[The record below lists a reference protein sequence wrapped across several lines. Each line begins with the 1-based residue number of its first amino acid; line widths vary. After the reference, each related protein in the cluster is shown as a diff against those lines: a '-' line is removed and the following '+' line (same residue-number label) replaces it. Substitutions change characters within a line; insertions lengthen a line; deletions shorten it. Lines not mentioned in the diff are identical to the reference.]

1 MQLLIRDARVVDPG
15 SPYHAQIRD
24 ILIED
29 GRISRIGSGIEV
41 PAAQLFSYEGAWV
54 SPGWMDIGTQVCD
67 PGLEHRE
74 DLASAAAAATAGGFT
89 ALAPFPNTV
98 PPMSSKAEVAYLL
111 SKSSGGP
118 VDFFPIAAIS
128 ENGAGKQIAEL
139 MDMAQAGAV
148 AFSDGEHPVRHSG
161 LMLRA
166 LQYVRSFQGL
176 IINRP
181 FDEELAFDGQVHE
194 GLVSLGLGLR
204 GIPNLA
210 EDMMVQRDLS
220 LNTYAGSRLHIYG
233 LSSGRS
239 VQLVREAKAAG
250 MDVTC
255 SVPALNIA
263 FDDSALGDYDVHFK
277 VLPPLRSAED
287 RQLLVEG
294 ILDGTIDLVVSNH
307 VPLETEQKLVEF
319 PYAAFGAIGL
329 ETTFGLLNKS
339 LSGILEV
346 EALIRILAFR
356 PREVL
361 ALPIPAIREGEKAN
375 LTIFDPERTWK
386 VNANGLYSK
395 SRNTPLDGVEL
406 KGQVLGVVNGA
417 TVWWLLDK

>member
-1 MQLLIRDARVVDPG
+1 MQLLIRDARVVDPR
-15 SPYHAQIRD
+15 SPHHGQIRD

-29 GRISRIGSGIEV
+29 GRISRIGTGIEV
-41 PAAQLFSYEGAWV
+41 PSAQFFSYEGAWV

-74 DLASAAAAATAGGFT
+74 DLASAAAAAAAGGFT

-98 PPMSSKAEVAYLL
+98 PSISSKGEVAYLL
-111 SKSSGGP
+111 SKSVGGP
-118 VDFFPIAAIS
+118 VDFFPIGAIS

-166 LQYVRSFQGL
+166 LQYVRSFGGL

-194 GLVSLGLGLR
+194 GLVGLGLGLR

-250 MDVTC
+250 MNVTC
-255 SVPALNIA
+255 SVPVLNIA
-263 FDDSALGDYDVHFK
+263 YDDSALGDYDVNFK
-277 VLPPLRSAED
+277 VLPPLRGTED
-287 RQLLVEG
+287 RQLLIEG
-294 ILDGTIDLVVSNH
+294 LLDGTIDLVVSNH

-319 PYAAFGAIGL
+319 PYAEFGAIGL

-339 LSGILEV
+339 LSDILNV
-346 EALIRILAFR
+346 EALIRVLAFR

-361 ALPIPAIREGEKAN
+361 GLPVPGIREGEKAN
-375 LTIFDPERTWK
+375 LTIFDPARTWK

-417 TVWWLLDK
+417 AAKWRLH

>member
-15 SPYHAQIRD
+15 SPHHGEIRD
-24 ILIED
+24 ILIEA
-29 GRISRIGSGIEV
+29 GKIRRIAPGLDAPGV
-41 PAAQLFSYEGAWV
+41 QVFPYEGAWV
-54 SPGWMDIGTQVCD
+54 SPGWMDVGAQVCD

-74 DLASAAAAATAGGFT
+74 DLASAAAAAAAGGYT
-89 ALAPFPNTV
+89 AIAPFPNTV
-98 PPMSSKAEVAYLL
+98 PPLSSKAEVAYLL
-111 SKSSGGP
+111 SKSSGSP
-118 VDFFPIAAIS
+118 VAFFPIGSIS

-148 AFSDGEHPVRHSG
+148 AFSDGAHAIRHSG

-166 LQYVRSFQGL
+166 LQYVRSFGGL
-176 IINRP
+176 VINRP

-194 GLVSLGLGLR
+194 GLVSLGLGFR

-220 LNTYAGSRLHIYG
+220 LNGYAGSRLHIYG
-233 LSSGRS
+233 ISSGRS
-239 VQLVREAKAAG
+239 VQLIREAKAAG
-250 MDVTC
+250 MHVTC
-255 SVPALNIA
+255 SVPVLNIA
-263 FDDSALGDYDVHFK
+263 FDDRALGDYDVNFK
-277 VLPPLRSAED
+277 VLPPLRGAED
-287 RQLLVEG
+287 RQLLIEG
-294 ILDGTIDLVVSNH
+294 VLDGTIDLVVSNH

-319 PYAAFGAIGL
+319 PYAEFGAIGL

-346 EALIRILAFR
+346 EALIHILAFR

-361 ALPIPAIREGEKAN
+361 GLPIPRVREGEKAN
-375 LTIFDPERTWK
+375 LTVFDPARTWK
-386 VNANGLYSK
+386 VDANTLCSK

-406 KGQVLGVVNGA
+406 KGQVLGIVHNA
-417 TVWWLLDK
+417 TAWWR